1 MSKVKFDKQETKNL
15 LQMLQSSDAE
25 NHIVAFQA
33 LNNADLSNYFG
44 ELIVLYKFSKLPQ
57 SSWDKECKK
66 GYKIISEHI
75 SQTNALTSAKCLG
88 IMTNNNAS
96 KESIELFMEYF
107 VRDMTGFLEQMGYP
121 TEKFEID
128 IKLKE

>member
-1 MSKVKFDKQETKNL
+1 MSKLKFDKEQTRN
-15 LQMLQSSDAE
+15 MLNMMQSLDQE
-25 NHIVAFQA
+25 NHVIAFEA
-33 LNNADLSNYFG
+33 LKNADFDNYFG
-44 ELIVLYKFSKLPQ
+44 ELIVLYKFSKLGL
-57 SSWDKECKK
+57 SVWEKNCKK
-66 GYKIISEHI
+66 AYKVISKHI
-75 SQTNALTSAKCLG
+75 EKDNLTSAKCLG

-107 VRDMTGFLEQMGYP
+107 VRDMTGFLAQMGYP